1 MSKYNTLYLLVKY
14 VFACYFF
21 SLKIITGSFQ
31 FQVQEKYHHFSFN
44 TKNIFI
50 VLWNCNIWKIAEIVF
65 EEKSLQSKILSSFF
79 SIEKRSWHVSF
90 MKIKK
95 KKRWRKKKRIHWKK
109 EEISINI
116 FWTITNMDFLA
127 WHRTFKFKAKKK
139 KMEKLQWMTEKINK
153 TSWQMR
159 IYIKSNYENRT
170 VISNVA
176 VFGCTT
182 I

>member
-1 MSKYNTLYLLVKY
+1 MRAV
-14 VFACYFF
+14 F

-44 TKNIFI
+44 TRNIFI

-95 KKRWRKKKRIHWKK
+95 KDEERRNASIEKK

-127 WHRTFKFKAKKK
+127 WHRTFKFKAKKWK
-139 KMEKLQWMTEKINK
+139 SCNEWLKE
-153 TSWQMR
+153 S
-159 IYIKSNYENRT
+159 IKQVDRWGFT
-170 VISNVA
+170 
-176 VFGCTT
+176 
-182 I
+182 